1 MDQISQ
7 IKINYPDLKGLIIL
21 KGGTGM
27 LYWSSEYSGHS
38 SSPEQGVAHLKTGQL
53 GLRLAV
59 KGAN

>member
-38 SSPEQGVAHLKTGQL
+38 SSPEQGVSSQ
-53 GLRLAV
+53 R
-59 KGAN
+59 

>member
-27 LYWSSEYSGHS
+27 LYWSSEYSGHC
-38 SSPEQGVAHLKTGQL
+38 SSPEQGVSSQ
-53 GLRLAV
+53 R
-59 KGAN
+59 